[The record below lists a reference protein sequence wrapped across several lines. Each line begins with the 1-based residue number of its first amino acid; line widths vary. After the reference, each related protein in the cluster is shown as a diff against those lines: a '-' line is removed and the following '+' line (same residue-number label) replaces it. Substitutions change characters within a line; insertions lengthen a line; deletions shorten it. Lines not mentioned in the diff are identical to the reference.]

1 MAKKRMVTQDINFD
15 EDFNSVSTESQLLF
29 IRCLTI
35 ADDCGVFPANDFTLQ
50 GLINCP
56 DKLKKVFDK
65 CFTELVNIKLLLK
78 FNYLGKQFY
87 CFKKE
92 SWEENQKY
100 LIKNRTRSEYLKI
113 ELQQFLSLYSKLQ
126 EIPVNVSDN
135 GSYHIERIKI
145 EIKDKEEDRDK
156 EGKETFE
163 ENPEPLKIDFKKIP
177 PTLEI
182 VKQQIKERKLNV
194 DAERFMAHYESN
206 GWKVGKAG
214 NKMKDWNAT
223 LTTWNSNNYNN
234 GTFKTKPINDIQNT
248 SPGRVL

>member
-15 EDFNSVSTESQLLF
+15 EDFNSVSLEAQLLF
-29 IRCLTI
+29 LRCLTI

-65 CFTELVNIKLLLK
+65 CFAELVNIKLLLK
-78 FNYLGKQFY
+78 FTHLGKQFY

-135 GSYHIERIKI
+135 DSYHIERLEIKT
-145 EIKDKEEDRDK
+145 KDKEEDK
-156 EGKETFE
+156 EE
-163 ENPEPLKIDFKKIP
+163 EGEEIPEPLKIDFKKIP
-177 PTLEI
+177 PSLED
-182 VKQQIKERKLNV
+182 VQSRIKERELKI
-194 DAERFMAHYESN
+194 DAQYFLDYYTARDWIS
-206 GWKVGKAG
+206 GKSKIK
-214 NKMKDWNAT
+214 NWDSC
-223 LTTWNSNNYNN
+223 LSTWAKNNYSTTNNKN
-234 GTFKTKPINDIQNT
+234 GTTNT
-248 SPGRVL
+248 GQSTQVRVPANSL